1 MKPEVNVNV
10 SALVAGVT
18 ALFGVIGALA
28 ATGVV
33 GRLERNVPEALIAAV
48 LVVLLGSA
56 MLVIAGLPITT
67 GRSELFAI
75 LVGTGLTVI
84 GIGWAVAAGIRDAG
98 RSERPRL
105 DVSVDAKES
114 LVKGSVKAANL
125 ASHRTLV
132 VLVEGLKPSADESRN
147 WDVATLAQFYV
158 GPDGE
163 GKVDMPLG
171 VIVPSDGYTNVGIKA
186 KTSDTDTCSQ
196 YPRRGGDETFK
207 DQIDEAGAGCAVLPL
222 PAQKED
228 AEGAAA
234 GEEPKATVQ
243 WKGTRLSAGR
253 VRLQVTATGA
263 GGRVAVL
270 VAGVRRG
277 RTRQLLRSVN
287 PIGKEGAYRS
297 IVAVRVGRGFTRLCA
312 RTDVLGAGERAPTR
326 LRRCPLPR
334 SLRVGVAGDE
344 LRLTR

>member
-1 MKPEVNVNV
+1 VNPEPNVNV
-10 SALVAGVT
+10 SALAAGVT

-28 ATGVV
+28 ATGVI
-33 GRLERNVPEALIAAV
+33 GRLERNEPEALIAAV
-48 LVVLLGSA
+48 LIVLLGSA

-67 GRSELFAI
+67 GGSELFAI
-75 LVGTGLTVI
+75 LLGTGLTVI
-84 GIGWAVAAGIRDAG
+84 GIGWAVSAGIRDAG
-98 RSERPRL
+98 RSERPQL
-105 DVSVDAKES
+105 DVAVDAKDS

-158 GPDGE
+158 GPDAE
-163 GKVDMPLG
+163 GKVDMPLS
-171 VIVPSDGYTNVGIKA
+171 VIVPSKGYTNVGIKA
-186 KTSDTDTCSQ
+186 RTSDSDTCSE

-207 DQIDEAGAGCAVLPL
+207 DQIDEAGAGCAVLPM
-222 PAQKED
+222 PAQKE
-228 AEGAAA
+228 AEGSAANA
-234 GEEPKATVQ
+234 KSKATVN

-253 VRLQVTATGA
+253 VRLRVTATGA

-270 VAGVRRG
+270 VGGVRRG

-287 PIGKEGAYRS
+287 PIGKDGAYRS
-297 IVAVRVGRGFTRLCA
+297 IVAVRVSRGFRRLCA
-312 RTDVLGAGERAPTR
+312 RADILGAGERAPTR

-334 SLRVGVAGDE
+334 SLRIGAAGDE
-344 LRLTR
+344 LRLTH